1 VHIMEHTT
9 EFRVRYAET
18 DQMGVVYYANY
29 LIWFEVAR
37 TEFFRER
44 GVEYKK
50 LEDEENIYLPVVES
64 YCRYKS
70 PLRYDDVV
78 TVHTKLA
85 SVGASRIT
93 FEYSVKSAAL
103 VNAVGWTKHAFID
116 AQGKPIKVPAKVR
129 KIFEEGN

>member
-1 VHIMEHTT
+1 
-9 EFRVRYAET
+9 
-18 DQMGVVYYANY
+18 

-50 LEDEENIYLPVVES
+50 LEEEESIYLPVVES

-70 PLRYDDVV
+70 PLKYDDIV

-85 SVGASRIT
+85 DVGASRIT
-93 FEYSVKSAAL
+93 FEYSVKSGEK
-103 VNAVGWTKHAFID
+103 VKTIGWTKHAFID
-116 AQGKPIKVPAKVR
+116 AKGKPVKVPAKVR
-129 KIFEEGN
+129 KIFNEKDGI